1 MENKQKTGFVKAALL
16 KWLGVTPE
24 MKVKTDWSEYSGT
37 STSGQNV
44 SVDKSLHLSAVW
56 ACVKVVSETISTLP
70 LKIYERKPDG
80 SKSVATDHPVYQIL
94 CRQPAIDLTPARF
107 MQMIPA
113 SICLRGNS
121 FSEKLFFKKELVG
134 IRPLLPQYMNVGSDD
149 AGRITYKYSDPVTK
163 TEREIPR
170 ENIMHVRGFSLD
182 AAVGLTPIQFGA
194 DIIGSALATNEAASN
209 VFKNGLQNSGFITSS
224 TPLNPEQRTALR
236 SNLQQFM
243 GSKNAGKVMLLEGGF
258 DYKGITIN
266 PETAQLLESRSFSI
280 EEICR
285 WFGVPPVIIGHMEKQ
300 SSWASSI
307 ESLYTQFLI
316 TGLRPM
322 LVNIEQEIGRCLL
335 DNDDRYFAEFA
346 VEGLLRADSN
356 GRAGYYK
363 QALQDGWMNRN
374 EVRAK
379 ENLPPI
385 DGGDKFTIQLNMT
398 TLDKVGQSEE

>member
-1 MENKQKTGFVKAALL
+1 MENKQKTGFVKAAVL

-24 MKVKTDWSEYSGT
+24 MRVKTDWSEYSGT

-80 SKSVATDHPVYQIL
+80 SKSVAVDHPVYQIL

-163 TEREIPR
+163 TERAIPR

-224 TPLNPEQRTALR
+224 MPLNPEQRTALR

-266 PETAQLLESRSFSI
+266 PETAQLLESRAFSI

-356 GRAGYYK
+356 GRASFYK

>member
-1 MENKQKTGFVKAALL
+1 
-16 KWLGVTPE
+16 
-24 MKVKTDWSEYSGT
+24 
-37 STSGQNV
+37 
-44 SVDKSLHLSAVW
+44 
-56 ACVKVVSETISTLP
+56 
-70 LKIYERKPDG
+70 
-80 SKSVATDHPVYQIL
+80 
-94 CRQPAIDLTPARF
+94 
-107 MQMIPA
+107 
-113 SICLRGNS
+113 
-121 FSEKLFFKKELVG
+121 
-134 IRPLLPQYMNVGSDD
+134 
-149 AGRITYKYSDPVTK
+149 
-163 TEREIPR
+163 
-170 ENIMHVRGFSLD
+170 
-182 AAVGLTPIQFGA
+182 
-194 DIIGSALATNEAASN
+194 
-209 VFKNGLQNSGFITSS
+209 
-224 TPLNPEQRTALR
+224 
-236 SNLQQFM
+236 
-243 GSKNAGKVMLLEGGF
+243 MLLEGGF

-356 GRAGYYK
+356 GRASFYK

>member
-1 MENKQKTGFVKAALL
+1 MKNKQKTGVVRAKLL

-224 TPLNPEQRTALR
+224 MPLNPEQRTALR

-266 PETAQLLESRSFSI
+266 PETAQLLESRAFSI

-356 GRAGYYK
+356 GRASFYK

>member
-1 MENKQKTGFVKAALL
+1 MKNKEKTGFFRATLL

-24 MKVKTDWSEYSGT
+24 FRAKTAWSEYSGI
-37 STSGQNV
+37 STSGYSVN
-44 SVDKSLHLSAVW
+44 VDKSLQLSAVW
-56 ACVKVVSETISTLP
+56 ACVKAVSETISTLP
-70 LKIYERKPDG
+70 LKIYERNSDG
-80 SKSVATDHPVYQIL
+80 SKSVALDHPVYQIL
-94 CRQPAIDLTPARF
+94 CKQPAIDLTPARF

-134 IRPLLPQYMNVGSDD
+134 IRPLLPQHMNVSSDD
-149 AGRITYKYSDPVTK
+149 SGRITYKYSDPVTK

-170 ENIMHVRGFSLD
+170 ENIMHIRGFSLD
-182 AAVGLTPIQFGA
+182 AAVGLTPIKLGA

-209 VFKNGLQNSGFITSS
+209 MFKNGLQNSGFITSS
-224 TPLNPEQRTALR
+224 QALNPEQRTALR

-258 DYKGITIN
+258 DYKDITIN
-266 PETAQLLESRSFSI
+266 PETAQLLQSRSFSV

-307 ESLYTQFLI
+307 EALYTQFLI

-322 LVNIEQEIGRCLL
+322 LVNIEQEIKRCLIG
-335 DNDDRYFAEFA
+335 NDDRYFAEFS

-356 GRAGYYK
+356 GRASYY
-363 QALQDGWMNRN
+363 QRALQDGWMNRN

-385 DGGDKFTIQLNMT
+385 AGGDKFTIQLNMT

>member
-1 MENKQKTGFVKAALL
+1 MKNKQKTGVVRAKLL

-24 MKVKTDWSEYSGT
+24 MRVKTDWSEYSGT

-56 ACVKVVSETISTLP
+56 ACVRVISETISTLP

-80 SKSVATDHPVYQIL
+80 SKIVATDHPVYQIL

-121 FSEKLFFKKELVG
+121 FSEKLFFRKELVG

-170 ENIMHVRGFSLD
+170 ENIMHIRGFSLD

-194 DIIGSALATNEAASN
+194 DIIGSALATHEAASN
-209 VFKNGLQNSGFITSS
+209 VFKNGLQNSGFMTSS
-224 TPLNPEQRTALR
+224 VPLNPEQRTALR
-236 SNLQQFM
+236 NNLQQFM
-243 GSKNAGKVMLLEGGF
+243 GSNNAGKVMLLEGGF

-356 GRAGYYK
+356 GRASYYK

>member
-1 MENKQKTGFVKAALL
+1 MKNKQKTGVVRAKLL

-24 MKVKTDWSEYSGT
+24 MRVKTDWSEYSGT

-224 TPLNPEQRTALR
+224 MPLNPEQRTALR

-266 PETAQLLESRSFSI
+266 PETAQLLESRAFSI

-356 GRAGYYK
+356 GRASFYK

>member
-1 MENKQKTGFVKAALL
+1 MKNKQKTGVVRAKLL

-24 MKVKTDWSEYSGT
+24 MRVKTNWSEYSGT

-56 ACVKVVSETISTLP
+56 ACVKVISETISTLP

-80 SKSVATDHPVYQIL
+80 SKIIATDHPVYQIL
-94 CRQPAIDLTPARF
+94 CRKPAIDLTPARF

-121 FSEKLFFKKELVG
+121 FSEKLYFKKEFVG
-134 IRPLLPQYMNVGSDD
+134 IKPLLPQYMNVGSDD
-149 AGRITYKYSDPVTK
+149 TGRITYKYSDPVTK

-170 ENIMHVRGFSLD
+170 ENILHIRGFSLD

-194 DIIGSALATNEAASN
+194 DIIGSALATHEAASN

-224 TPLNPEQRTALR
+224 MPLNPEQRTALR

-356 GRAGYYK
+356 GRASYYK

-379 ENLPPI
+379 ENLPPV

>member
-209 VFKNGLQNSGFITSS
+209 VFKNGLQNSGFMTSS
-224 TPLNPEQRTALR
+224 VPLNPEQRTALR
-236 SNLQQFM
+236 NNLQQFM
-243 GSKNAGKVMLLEGGF
+243 GSNNAGKVMLLEGGF

-356 GRAGYYK
+356 GRASFYK

>member
-224 TPLNPEQRTALR
+224 MPLNPEQRTALR

-356 GRAGYYK
+356 GRASFYK

>member
-1 MENKQKTGFVKAALL
+1 MKNKQKTGFVKATLL

-24 MKVKTDWSEYSGT
+24 MRVKTGWSEYSGS

-56 ACVKVVSETISTLP
+56 ACVKVISETISTLP

-80 SKSVATDHPVYQIL
+80 SKSVAVDHPVYQVL

-170 ENIMHVRGFSLD
+170 ENIMHIRGFSLD

-209 VFKNGLQNSGFITSS
+209 VFKNGLQNSGFMTSS
-224 TPLNPEQRTALR
+224 VPLNPEQRTALR
-236 SNLQQFM
+236 NNLQQFM
-243 GSKNAGKVMLLEGGF
+243 GSNNAGKVMLLEGGF

-356 GRAGYYK
+356 GRASYYK

-385 DGGDKFTIQLNMT
+385 EGGDKFTIQLNMT

>member
-1 MENKQKTGFVKAALL
+1 MKNKQKTGVVRAKLL

-24 MKVKTDWSEYSGT
+24 MRVKTDWSEYSGT

-56 ACVKVVSETISTLP
+56 ACVRVISETISTLP

-80 SKSVATDHPVYQIL
+80 SKSVAVDHPVYQIL

-224 TPLNPEQRTALR
+224 MPLNPEQRTALR

-266 PETAQLLESRSFSI
+266 PETAQLLESRAFSI

-356 GRAGYYK
+356 GRASYYK

>member
-1 MENKQKTGFVKAALL
+1 MKNKEKTGFFRATLL

-24 MKVKTDWSEYSGT
+24 FRAKTDWSEYSGS
-37 STSGQNV
+37 STSGHSVN
-44 SVDKSLHLSAVW
+44 VDKSLQLSAVW
-56 ACVKVVSETISTLP
+56 ACVKAVSETISTLP
-70 LKIYERKPDG
+70 LKIYERNSDG
-80 SKSVATDHPVYQIL
+80 SKSVALDHPVYQIL
-94 CRQPAIDLTPARF
+94 CKQPAIDLTPARF

-134 IRPLLPQYMNVGSDD
+134 IRPLLPQHMNVSSDD
-149 AGRITYKYSDPVTK
+149 SGRITYKYSDPVTK

-170 ENIMHVRGFSLD
+170 ENIMHIRGFSLD
-182 AAVGLTPIQFGA
+182 AAVGLTPIKLGA

-209 VFKNGLQNSGFITSS
+209 MFKNGLQNSGFITSS
-224 TPLNPEQRTALR
+224 QALNPEQRTALR

-258 DYKGITIN
+258 DYKDITIN
-266 PETAQLLESRSFSI
+266 PETAQLLQSRSFSI

-307 ESLYTQFLI
+307 EALYTQFLI

-322 LVNIEQEIGRCLL
+322 LVNIEQEIKRCLIG
-335 DNDDRYFAEFA
+335 NDDRYFAEFS

-356 GRAGYYK
+356 GRASYY
-363 QALQDGWMNRN
+363 QRALQDGWMNRN

-385 DGGDKFTIQLNMT
+385 AGGDKFTIQLNMT

>member
-170 ENIMHVRGFSLD
+170 ENIMHIRGFSLD

-224 TPLNPEQRTALR
+224 MPLNPEQRTALR

-356 GRAGYYK
+356 GRASFYK

>member
-1 MENKQKTGFVKAALL
+1 MENKQKTGFVKATLL

-24 MKVKTDWSEYSGT
+24 MRVKTGWSEYSG
-37 STSGQNV
+37 SSASGQNV

-56 ACVKVVSETISTLP
+56 ACVKVISETISTLP

-80 SKSVATDHPVYQIL
+80 SKSVAVDHPVYQIL

-134 IRPLLPQYMNVGSDD
+134 VRPLLPQYMNVGSDE

-170 ENIMHVRGFSLD
+170 ENIMHIRGFSLD

-209 VFKNGLQNSGFITSS
+209 VFKNGLQNSGFMTSS
-224 TPLNPEQRTALR
+224 VPLNPEQRTALR
-236 SNLQQFM
+236 NNLQQFM
-243 GSKNAGKVMLLEGGF
+243 GSNNAGKVMLLEGGF

-356 GRAGYYK
+356 GRASYYK

-385 DGGDKFTIQLNMT
+385 EGGDKFTIQLNMT

>member
-24 MKVKTDWSEYSGT
+24 MSVKTGWSEYSGT

-56 ACVKVVSETISTLP
+56 ACVRVISETISTLP

-80 SKSVATDHPVYQIL
+80 SKSVAVDHPVYQIL

-149 AGRITYKYSDPVTK
+149 AGRITYEYSDPVTK
-163 TEREIPR
+163 IQREIPR
-170 ENIMHVRGFSLD
+170 ENIMHIRGFSLD

-209 VFKNGLQNSGFITSS
+209 VFKNGLQNSGFMTSS
-224 TPLNPEQRTALR
+224 VPLNPEQRTALR
-236 SNLQQFM
+236 NNLQQFM
-243 GSKNAGKVMLLEGGF
+243 GSNNAGKVMLLEGGF

-266 PETAQLLESRSFSI
+266 PESAHLLESRSFSI

-335 DNDDRYFAEFA
+335 GNDDRYFAEFA

-356 GRAGYYK
+356 GRASYYK

>member
-1 MENKQKTGFVKAALL
+1 MENEQKTGFVKAALL

-24 MKVKTDWSEYSGT
+24 MRVKTGWSEYSGT

-56 ACVKVVSETISTLP
+56 ACVRVISETISTLP

-80 SKSVATDHPVYQIL
+80 SKSIAVDHPVYQIL

-121 FSEKLFFKKELVG
+121 FSEKLFFRKELVG

-170 ENIMHVRGFSLD
+170 ENIMHIRGFSLD

-209 VFKNGLQNSGFITSS
+209 VFKNGLQNSGFMTSS
-224 TPLNPEQRTALR
+224 VPLNPEQRTALR
-236 SNLQQFM
+236 NNLQQFM
-243 GSKNAGKVMLLEGGF
+243 GSNNAGKVMLLEGGF

-356 GRAGYYK
+356 GRASYYK

>member
-1 MENKQKTGFVKAALL
+1 MENKQKTGFVKATLL

-24 MKVKTDWSEYSGT
+24 MSVKTGWSEYSGT

-56 ACVKVVSETISTLP
+56 ACVRVISETISTLP

-80 SKSVATDHPVYQIL
+80 SKSVAVNHPVYQIL

-134 IRPLLPQYMNVGSDD
+134 VRPLLPQYMNVGSDE

-170 ENIMHVRGFSLD
+170 ENIMHIRGFSLD

-209 VFKNGLQNSGFITSS
+209 VFKNGLQNSGFMTSS
-224 TPLNPEQRTALR
+224 VPLNPEQRTALR
-236 SNLQQFM
+236 NNLQQFM
-243 GSKNAGKVMLLEGGF
+243 GSNNAGKVMLLEGGF

-356 GRAGYYK
+356 GRASYYK

-385 DGGDKFTIQLNMT
+385 EGGDKFTIQLNMT

>member
-1 MENKQKTGFVKAALL
+1 MKNKQKKGVVRAKLL

-24 MKVKTDWSEYSGT
+24 MRVKTDWSEYSGT

-56 ACVKVVSETISTLP
+56 ACVRVISETISTLP

-80 SKSVATDHPVYQIL
+80 SKSVAVDHPVYQIL

-170 ENIMHVRGFSLD
+170 ENIMHIRGFSLD

-224 TPLNPEQRTALR
+224 MPLNPEQRTALR

-356 GRAGYYK
+356 GRASYYK

>member
-1 MENKQKTGFVKAALL
+1 MKNKQKTGVVRAKLL

-24 MKVKTDWSEYSGT
+24 MRVKTNWSEYSGT

-56 ACVKVVSETISTLP
+56 ACVKVISETISTLP

-224 TPLNPEQRTALR
+224 MPLNPEQRTALR

-335 DNDDRYFAEFA
+335 DDDDRYFAEFA

-356 GRAGYYK
+356 GRASFYK

>member
-1 MENKQKTGFVKAALL
+1 MKNKQKTGVVRAKLL

-24 MKVKTDWSEYSGT
+24 MRVKTDWSEYSGT

-56 ACVKVVSETISTLP
+56 ACVRVISETISTLP

-80 SKSVATDHPVYQIL
+80 SKIVATDHPVYQIL

-170 ENIMHVRGFSLD
+170 ENIMHIRGFSLD

-194 DIIGSALATNEAASN
+194 DIIGSALATHEAASN

-224 TPLNPEQRTALR
+224 MPLNPEQRTALR
-236 SNLQQFM
+236 SNLQQFI

-356 GRAGYYK
+356 GRASYYK

>member
-1 MENKQKTGFVKAALL
+1 MENKQKTGFVKATLL

-24 MKVKTDWSEYSGT
+24 MSVKTGWSEYSGT

-56 ACVKVVSETISTLP
+56 ACVRVISETISTLP

-80 SKSVATDHPVYQIL
+80 SKSVAVDHPVYQIL
-94 CRQPAIDLTPARF
+94 CRQPVIDLTPARF

-170 ENIMHVRGFSLD
+170 ENIMHIRGFSLD

-209 VFKNGLQNSGFITSS
+209 VFKNGLQNSGFMTSS
-224 TPLNPEQRTALR
+224 VPLNPEQRTALR
-236 SNLQQFM
+236 NNLQQFM
-243 GSKNAGKVMLLEGGF
+243 GSSNAGKVMLLEGGF

-335 DNDDRYFAEFA
+335 DNDDSYFAEFA

-356 GRAGYYK
+356 GRASYYK

-385 DGGDKFTIQLNMT
+385 EGGDKFTIQLNMT

>member
-1 MENKQKTGFVKAALL
+1 MKNKQKTGVVRAKLL

-24 MKVKTDWSEYSGT
+24 MRVKTDWSEYSGT

-56 ACVKVVSETISTLP
+56 ACVRVISETISTLP

-80 SKSVATDHPVYQIL
+80 SKIVATDHPVYQIL

-149 AGRITYKYSDPVTK
+149 AGRIAYKYSDPVTK

-170 ENIMHVRGFSLD
+170 ENIMHIRGFSLD

-194 DIIGSALATNEAASN
+194 DIIGSALATHEAASN

-224 TPLNPEQRTALR
+224 MPLNPEQRTALR

-356 GRAGYYK
+356 GRASYYK